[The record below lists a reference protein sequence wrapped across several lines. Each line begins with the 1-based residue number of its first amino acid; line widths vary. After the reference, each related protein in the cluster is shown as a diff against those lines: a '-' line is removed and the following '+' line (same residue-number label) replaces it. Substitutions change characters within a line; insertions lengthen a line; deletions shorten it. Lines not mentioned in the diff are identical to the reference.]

1 MGTAIGLVLLSALA
15 AVSMHGI
22 VRHLG
27 QSLHPFQ
34 IAFLRFALG
43 GVILLPWLMRAGRL
57 ALATSR
63 IRLHLLRAV
72 LNAAALLCF
81 FTALTLAP
89 LAQLV
94 ALNFTAPLFASLL
107 AIVMLRERIRLRR
120 TLGLAAGFAGMLV
133 ILRPDLGIGPGPAL
147 TLVSSLL
154 WAMAMTTIR
163 VSGAHRI
170 QPCQH
175 LLCQASSIPLIC
187 LPLAIPVWRMPDA
200 GQLGLLAVAAG
211 LGTLA
216 TPGADPGLPAGRGG
230 ASDALRLY
238 QADLGGG
245 DRLGGV
251 RGKAGGLGAGGRRDH
266 PGRHQ
271 LCRLARDAGGPG
283 RPAGPRPR
291 RAERG
296 SGREAGADPL
306 QPQIL
311 DGADHLLGA
320 AGPADRTPRSRRRGS
335 PLHAGC
341 RQRWRGSFST
351 GSGVSTIS

>member
-1 MGTAIGLVLLSALA
+1 MPADAPHDGAPRPEGAGAGPARGRAGGRDLGTAIGLVLLSALA

-43 GVILLPWLMRAGRL
+43 GVILLPWLMRAGRQ

-163 VSGAHRI
+163 VLGRTESS
-170 QPCQH
+170 
-175 LLCQASSIPLIC
+175 LASTFYASIFIPLIC

-216 TPGADPGLPAGRGG
+216 TLALTQAFRLAEVGLLMPFDYTKLIWAAVIGWVVFAERPAASALVGG
-230 ASDALRLY
+230 AIILAATSYVAWRET
-238 QADLGGG
+238 
-245 DRLGGV
+245 RV
-251 RGKAGGLGAGGRRDH
+251 GRAAPPAPPP
-266 PGRHQ
+266 PG
-271 LCRLARDAGGPG
+271 
-283 RPAGPRPR
+283 
-291 RAERG
+291 
-296 SGREAGADPL
+296 
-306 QPQIL
+306 
-311 DGADHLLGA
+311 
-320 AGPADRTPRSRRRGS
+320 
-335 PLHAGC
+335 
-341 RQRWRGSFST
+341 
-351 GSGVSTIS
+351 